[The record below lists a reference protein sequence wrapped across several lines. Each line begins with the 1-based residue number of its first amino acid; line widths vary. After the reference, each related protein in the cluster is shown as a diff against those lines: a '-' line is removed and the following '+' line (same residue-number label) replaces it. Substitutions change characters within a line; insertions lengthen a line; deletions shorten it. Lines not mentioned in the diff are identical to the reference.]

1 MATLTPVATR
11 DDTGQGIADIVS
23 LLDAAVDLQNDFV
36 NDGNLVLFVNNGSVN
51 PLVVTLIAE
60 ADPYG
65 RGGGG
70 VGDEAI
76 TVPAGAIGMFPFAS
90 PAMFNNGA
98 KAAFTLD
105 ATATIDIGIVRLK
118 KNR

>member
-11 DDTGQGIADIVS
+11 DDTGVGIADIVA
-23 LLDAAVDLQNDFV
+23 LLANAADLQNDFV
-36 NDGNLVLFVNNGSVN
+36 NDGNNVLFVNNGSAS

-60 ADPYG
+60 PDPFG

-76 TVPAGAIGMFPFAS
+76 TIPAGKLGMFPFAS
-90 PAMFNNGA
+90 PAMFNSGA

-105 ATATIDIGIVRLK
+105 ATATIKIGIVKIK